1 MREEARCTV
10 FNGALASFVVIG
22 VLLVWTG
29 ARLLLP
35 GVSAV
40 ACDSSK
46 GLLSLALVPLAF
58 VCLLRRQA
66 VPCSLS
72 LLVAAAFL
80 NIVPERMTDVPST
93 AGSLACAVG
102 ISACACIFLTD
113 GRIAPGSAALASAA
127 SLVMA
132 PIGFPSWI
140 AGSVMMASGFAFIG
154 MGTAGF
160 VAGLDDARN
169 HGIGTSRKNAPAA
182 AGLLVAGTLGA
193 SLAICTDCSES
204 PSFFLVL
211 PSALIA
217 ISLIALNDGRVLT
230 GSALMSFGM
239 HCILLLMA
247 EWSDGFP
254 ASAAVFCLPLVAC
267 GLLLSGRNPV
277 PGCCLAAS
285 GALSLASIVLDAE
298 CLRSIAGAII
308 CIGGI
313 ASASMIAS
321 GRPLFDSE
329 GVPKELEGLA
339 QVPVAGGFV
348 LSCLMLTL
356 CASMEL
362 LSSNDDS
369 ADIAVL
375 CCSLLAIS
383 LSVAAAGSRAVTE
396 SVVLL
401 LSGISAMIFSV
412 ADMASSTDGLLLV
425 SAFMTVGLG
434 TGAFISIR
442 RGDVIRG
449 TAAIAAAS
457 GFLLLPA
464 GADAAA
470 HALLL
475 ISGLLFL
482 GSGIR
487 KAYVFGTR
495 HEAKVSRRCNLTQN
509 GSDYSAFLAKS
520 MGVLLI
526 AILTLMYGINTVGYE
541 QRAGLE
547 MTRVV
552 LCVVLMCFGTYSV
565 YNGISSAGAF
575 MFMTATYGLVSSVM
589 NLTGT
594 GAPGAF
600 QQLVALSFVPVVWST
615 FRNRETVLFLI
626 SILMFAAFVLN
637 PITGGGAA
645 FTVADMMLKAVSC
658 ASAVTLWI
666 AYDTGHVD
674 ASALRGPPRDPLR
687 TIGSLTFMLCGLC
700 CIWIG
705 ISDILGIG
713 DDAAIPCAVL
723 SVSAIAFSLCLIGK
737 GAAVS
742 GVCALSAASA
752 CLACGWTGGPDIAS
766 IGLVALSLAWAIG
779 HRIIRDSAFSV
790 ACLLPLILHASGL
803 PVAGDA
809 LFAIAGS
816 SILIASC
823 ANLAGLGY
831 GSPIAGDRVDA
842 GLIVSSAI
850 GVFAACSMLIEPS
863 APAAALS
870 SVSMGFALYSV
881 LRGREPEGLYMMSMA
896 VPCMGSWLL
905 HLAGAADEEPFL
917 AISLVLAAAGASFIV
932 RRETILAASC
942 MVCCIAF
949 AAFLLTEDA
958 VACSIGGTAYFIG
971 TAVHVLVRNSRRRG
985 SVATAEAIRF

>member
-1 MREEARCTV
+1 MREEGRCTV

-22 VLLVWTG
+22 VLLVWAG

-35 GVSAV
+35 DAAV
-40 ACDSSK
+40 AACDSSK

-58 VCLLRRQA
+58 VCLHRRQA

-80 NIVPERMTDVPST
+80 DIVPEHTIDASSST
-93 AGSLACAVG
+93 GSLACAVG
-102 ISACACIFLTD
+102 ISACACIFLTN
-113 GRIAPGSAALASAA
+113 GRVAPGSAALASAA
-127 SLVMA
+127 SLIMA
-132 PIGFPSWI
+132 TIGFPSWI
-140 AGSVMMASGFAFIG
+140 AGSAMVASGFAFMGIG
-154 MGTAGF
+154 TVGF
-160 VAGLDDARN
+160 VAGPNDAPL
-169 HGIGTSRKNAPAA
+169 HGTGAFKKDAPAT

-193 SLAICTDCSES
+193 SLAICTDCSAS

-217 ISLIALNDGRVLT
+217 ISFISLKDGRVLT

-254 ASAAVFCLPLVAC
+254 ASAAVFCLPLIAC

-277 PGCCLAAS
+277 PGCCLALS
-285 GALSLASIVLDAE
+285 GALSLASIVLDVE

-313 ASASMIAS
+313 ASASMIVS
-321 GRPLFDSE
+321 GRPLFDSD

-449 TAAIAAAS
+449 TATIAAAS

-487 KAYVFGTR
+487 KAYVFGTG
-495 HEAKVSRRCNLTQN
+495 HGAKVSRRCNLTQN

-547 MTRVV
+547 MTRIA

-687 TIGSLTFMLCGLC
+687 TTGSLTFMLCGLC

-723 SVSAIAFSLCLIGK
+723 SVSTIVFSLCLIGK

-742 GVCALSAASA
+742 GACALSAASA
-752 CLACGWTGGPDIAS
+752 CLACGWTGSPDIAC

-779 HRIIRDSAFSV
+779 HRAPKDSVFST
-790 ACLLPLILHASGL
+790 ACLLSFMLHATGMSL
-803 PVAGDA
+803 VGDV
-809 LFAIAGS
+809 AIAATGS
-816 SILIASC
+816 LMLIASC
-823 ANLAGLGY
+823 MNLAGFGNRT
-831 GSPIAGDRVDA
+831 AETGDSIEA
-842 GLIVSSAI
+842 GLIISSAI
-850 GVFAACSMLIEPS
+850 GTYAACSMLTNP
-863 APAAALS
+863 
-870 SVSMGFALYSV
+870 SVSAAVLSAISIGFALRLV
-881 LRGREPEGLYMMSMA
+881 LRGREPEGLYIMSMA
-896 VPCMGSWLL
+896 VPCLGSWLM
-905 HLAGAADEEPFL
+905 HLAGTSDEEPFM
-917 AISLVLAAAGASFIV
+917 AVAFVLASAGIFFII
-932 RRETILAASC
+932 RREPVLAASC
-942 MVCCIAF
+942 VASC
-949 AAFLLTEDA
+949 AAFGVFMLTGDA
-958 VACSIGGTAYFIG
+958 VACSIGGVAYFVG
-971 TAVHVLVRNSRRRG
+971 TSVHVLTGNRELKRTGELRLKRC
-985 SVATAEAIRF
+985 